1 MHIAYEKNVDVLL
14 DLEDN
19 GYMVEYVIELI
30 NGDLVVALVHR
41 ERDGR
46 LVTVKPSVE
55 AYMHVT
61 KFRVKDR
68 AQAVADKY
76 HNARLAATY
85 GGYVYG
91 SKTTVAPVQSKI
103 NRRPAYKSI

>member
-1 MHIAYEKNVDVLL
+1 
-14 DLEDN
+14 
-19 GYMVEYVIELI
+19 MVEYVIELLAGAI
-30 NGDLVVALVHR
+30 VIALVHR

-46 LVTVKPSVE
+46 LVTIKPSID

-61 KFRVKDR
+61 KFRIKER

-76 HNARLAATY
+76 HSARLAATY

-91 SKTTVAPVQSKI
+91 SKTTVQPTQSKV
-103 NRRPAYKSI
+103 NKRPAYRSI